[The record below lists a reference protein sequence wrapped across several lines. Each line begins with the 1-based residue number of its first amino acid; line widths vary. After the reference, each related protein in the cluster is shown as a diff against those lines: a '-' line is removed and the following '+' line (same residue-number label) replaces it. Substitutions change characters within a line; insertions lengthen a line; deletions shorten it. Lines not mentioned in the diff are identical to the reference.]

1 MAGGSAFRRGM
12 IKLDLFFNDLENSH
26 RKSGLQN
33 PLEVSFPYFILPT
46 KKRLNAVRFGRQCQ

>member
-46 KKRLNAVRFGRQCQ
+46 KKRLNAVRFGR